1 MFRGSILKKG
11 KDGGI
16 AIISRQDGKDTQR
29 GYYKG
34 KISFRGLTVGMSRG
48 YWRN

>member
-11 KDGGI
+11 KDEGI

-29 GYYKG
+29 GYYSQK
-34 KISFRGLTVGMSRG
+34 KNPIRGPTVGMSRG
-48 YWRN
+48 Y